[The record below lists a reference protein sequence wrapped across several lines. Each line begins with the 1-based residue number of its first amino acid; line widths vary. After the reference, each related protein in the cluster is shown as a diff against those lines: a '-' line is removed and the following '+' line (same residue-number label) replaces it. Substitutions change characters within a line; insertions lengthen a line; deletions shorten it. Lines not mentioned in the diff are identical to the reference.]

1 MIDELKFKSF
11 QKVQSKGEAKKLS
24 HWVIGIFLGVLLFVI
39 FVPWTQNVDGKG
51 KVTTLRPEQQPHTIN
66 SILSG
71 KVEKWFVIEGEHVK
85 KGDTLALISEVKTDY
100 FSPNIIQ
107 NLKFQLASKIKAKES
122 YEFKVKALDRN
133 IAALNQEFKLKLEQY
148 ENKVKQGKNKVS
160 SDSAAL
166 AAQKVNIKIEEI
178 RFQRTDSLFN
188 LGIKSRKD
196 WESAR
201 MKYQNAQNYLI
212 NYENKLAVSENELL
226 NAIIGTQNYY
236 NEFAAKI
243 SKAQSDRFSVLSD
256 LNNAEKEINEIQ
268 NKLENIII
276 RQNNYIVLSPQ
287 DSYVFKTYKKG
298 LGEIV
303 KEGEPLVSLI
313 PSKHDLAVEIYVRP
327 MDRPLI
333 NIGERNRIIF
343 DGWPSLVFSGWP
355 NTSFGSF
362 GGEVYAVDRNI
373 SENGLY
379 RVLIIPDYNEEEWPE
394 QLTLGS
400 GARGI
405 FLLNDVAIWY
415 EIWRQINGFPPDFYD
430 GEKSQYKLDE
440 TIDKKYHTK

>member
-1 MIDELKFKSF
+1 MINELKFKSF
-11 QKVQSKGEAKKLS
+11 QKVQSSNNAKKLS
-24 HWVIGIFLGVLLFVI
+24 RWAVGIFVGSILFLT

-71 KVEKWFVIEGEHVK
+71 KVEKWYVIEGEHVK
-85 KGDTLALISEVKTDY
+85 KGDTLALLSEVKTDY
-100 FSPNIIQ
+100 FSPNTIS
-107 NLKFQLASKIKAKES
+107 NLQVQLAAKKQSKEA
-122 YEFKVKALDRN
+122 YEFKIKSLDQN
-133 IAALNQEFKLKLEQY
+133 IAALEQEFKLKLKQF
-148 ENKVKQGKNKVS
+148 ENKVKQSKNKVT
-160 SDSAAL
+160 SDSAGL
-166 AAQKVNIKIEEI
+166 VAQQVNLKIEEI
-178 RFQRTDSLFN
+178 RFERTDSLYS

-196 WESAR
+196 WESAK
-201 MKYQNAQNYLI
+201 MKFQAAQNYLV

-226 NAIIGTQNYY
+226 NAILATKNYY
-236 NEFAAKI
+236 NEFSAKL

-256 LNNAEKEINEIQ
+256 LSNANKEINEIE
-268 NKLENIII
+268 NKVENVTI
-276 RQNNYIVLSPQ
+276 RQSNYYVVSPQ
-287 DSYVFKTYKKG
+287 DSYVFKAYKKG

-313 PSKHDLAVEIYVRP
+313 PSEHDLAVEIYVRP

-355 NTSFGSF
+355 NTSFGSY

-373 SENGLY
+373 SENGMY
-379 RVLIIPDYNEEEWPE
+379 RVLVIPDNDEEQWPD

-405 FLLNDVAIWY
+405 FLLNDVQIWY
-415 EIWRQINGFPPDFYD
+415 EMWRQINGFPPDYYD
-430 GEKSQYKLDE
+430 GTKSKYQLDE